1 MRSIAKLLERLC
13 IEMGVDIRRS
23 TKVER
28 IEMAHQKV
36 QGVHTK
42 NAFFQS
48 EYVICNQDVYF
59 VYDRL
64 LRKREK
70 AKHLK
75 KIRTFYC
82 YHFLLGDS
90 KNSKTSSFIISSF
103 PMTISMNFKK
113 FL

>member
-13 IEMGVDIRRS
+13 IEMGVDIRRN

-28 IEMAHQKV
+28 IEIAYQKV
-36 QGVHTK
+36 KGVHTK

-64 LRKREK
+64 LRKKRESQ
-70 AKHLK
+70 
-75 KIRTFYC
+75 T
-82 YHFLLGDS
+82 
-90 KNSKTSSFIISSF
+90 
-103 PMTISMNFKK
+103 P
-113 FL
+113 